1 MSRENSPRSASLK
14 HELRTPLNHIIGYCE
29 MAMEEAQDKGQDAFI
44 PDLER
49 IHTAGRRLLGVIDD
63 LFDRSKNAGDKPG
76 ESLLQHELRTPLNQI
91 IGYAEML
98 QEQASDRG
106 QEAFI
111 ADFEKIHT
119 AGRQLLDVLV
129 CKVIPLD
136 GSPTPS
142 TSVSAPNPTT
152 FIRADFSSGSN
163 HPAEGNGC
171 PPSEP
176 GCLLVVDDN
185 EPNRD
190 MLARR
195 LERLGHKVARAE
207 SGREALRRIKSDS
220 YDLVLLDIVMPEM
233 SGYEVLEQLKADPV
247 LRSLPVIVLSASD
260 ESASVA
266 RCIQMG
272 AEDYLRKPFDPVLL
286 QARINTCL
294 EKKRFRDR
302 EICYLHQ
309 IQQEKERSD
318 NLLHIILPHEV
329 AAELKATSKVKPRRF
344 ESVGV
349 LFCDI
354 VGFTAFSEQHS
365 PEELLTHLQSLVE
378 EFEQIA
384 TRCGL
389 EKIKTIGDSFMAA
402 AGLLSP
408 LANPALPCIECGLEM
423 INAARRLPPHWE
435 VRVGVHVGPVIA
447 GVVGRKKYQF
457 DVWGDTV
464 NTAARMEQA
473 APPGSIC
480 VNAETW
486 RLVAGH
492 YGGQSQGIIQ
502 VKGKGAMELFS
513 VNCSA

>member
-1 MSRENSPRSASLK
+1 MSREDSPRSASLK

-29 MAMEEAQDKGQDAFI
+29 MAMEEAQDQGHGAFI

-63 LFDRSKNAGDKPG
+63 LFDRPKQPGDKAD
-76 ESLLQHELRTPLNQI
+76 ESLLEHELRTPLNQI

-98 QEQASDRG
+98 QEEASDRG

-119 AGRQLLDVLV
+119 AARLLLDVLL
-129 CKVIPLD
+129 CHVIPQD
-136 GSPTPS
+136 GSFPPS
-142 TSVSAPNPTT
+142 ASLSAGNPTT
-152 FIRADFSSGSN
+152 FIRADVRLALNRTAGDGLTLSSQPGS
-163 HPAEGNGC
+163 
-171 PPSEP
+171 
-176 GCLLVVDDN
+176 LLVVDDN
-185 EPNRD
+185 APNRD

-195 LERLGHKVARAE
+195 LERLGHQVARAA
-207 SGREALRRIKSDS
+207 SGREALRKIKSER
-220 YDLVLLDIVMPEM
+220 YDLVLLDIIMPEM
-233 SGYEVLEQLKADPV
+233 SGYEVLEQLKADPA

-260 ESASVA
+260 ESSSVV

-272 AEDYLRKPFDPVLL
+272 AEDHLRKPFDPVLL

-302 EICYLHQ
+302 EISYLQQ

-318 NLLHIILPHEV
+318 DLLHIILPNEV
-329 AAELKATSKVKPRRF
+329 AAELKATNKVKPRRF

-354 VGFTAFSEQHS
+354 VGFTAFSEQHP
-365 PEELLTHLQSLVE
+365 PEELLTYLQSLIE
-378 EFEQIA
+378 EFEQIT

-408 LANPALPCIECGLEM
+408 LANPAWPCVRCGLGM
-423 INAARRLPPHWE
+423 IAAARRLPPHWE
-435 VRVGVHVGPVIA
+435 VRVGLHVGPVIA

-486 RLVAGH
+486 KLVAGH
-492 YGGQSQGIIQ
+492 CQGQSQGLIQ

-513 VNCSA
+513 VRSAK